1 MSGTIAR
8 KAAKQAKDRM
18 HDTVTKRGAESFKT
32 TESYWGR
39 KQQKDAERELS
50 WKKKVSAKQQ
60 KGSDESQTERLKDWV
75 RVGSVRWCGSACFL
89 SEIIIELC
97 VPLCE
102 KRGRRRSSD
111 VTRGKD
117 ACYCHYRGNIP
128 LTLSHIKNIHTNILP
143 LLWLSDIFIC
153 GLLHLYYIGMFVII
167 RRCAWLLLLIS
178 FHLWGT
184 LEHELKKCKNKEP
197 IWHFHYIFHIV

>member
-1 MSGTIAR
+1 MATRCRRNSGEIIFLMSGTIPW

-18 HDTVTKRGAESFKT
+18 HDTVTKRGGQNHSRQLKVTEAESSRKT
-32 TESYWGR
+32 QRES
-39 KQQKDAERELS
+39 AS

-89 SEIIIELC
+89 SGIIIELC

-117 ACYCHYRGNIP
+117 ACYCHYGGNIP
-128 LTLSHIKNIHTNILP
+128 LTLSHIKKHTHKHPTTALTHWY
-143 LLWLSDIFIC
+143 LYMWVTTS
-153 GLLHLYYIGMFVII
+153 LLHRHVCYY
-167 RRCAWLLLLIS
+167 
-178 FHLWGT
+178 
-184 LEHELKKCKNKEP
+184 
-197 IWHFHYIFHIV
+197 